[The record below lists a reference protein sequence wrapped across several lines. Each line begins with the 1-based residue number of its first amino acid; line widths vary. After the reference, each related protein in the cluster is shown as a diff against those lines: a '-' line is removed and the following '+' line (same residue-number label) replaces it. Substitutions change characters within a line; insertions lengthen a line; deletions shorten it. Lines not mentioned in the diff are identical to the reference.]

1 MRRSADRGQ
10 RHRDAGVVQG
20 FDQFAHAGLGRHF
33 IDVEVL
39 DDVVERLADGL
50 LREAQ
55 IVGLFEVPDAFV
67 DGHGPHGRIELLFLL
82 LREFDALGLQELRVE
97 VLPDGHGVD
106 QRAVDVEDGG
116 FEIAILN
123 GFDQVFHK
131 FSAST
136 VLALR
141 SSVAAL
147 RSSAA

>member
-1 MRRSADRGQ
+1 M
-10 RHRDAGVVQG
+10 QG

-33 IDVEVL
+33 TDVEVL

-55 IVGLFEVPDAFV
+55 SVGLFEVPDAFV
-67 DGHGPHGRIELLFLL
+67 DGHRPHGRVEFLLFLL
-82 LREFDALGLQELRVE
+82 RQFDALGLQELRVE
-97 VLPDGHGVD
+97 VLPDGHRVD
-106 QRAVDVEDGG
+106 ERAVDVEDSG
-116 FEIAILN
+116 FETAILN
-123 GFDQVFHK
+123 GSHQVFHK
-131 FSAST
+131 FSAFN